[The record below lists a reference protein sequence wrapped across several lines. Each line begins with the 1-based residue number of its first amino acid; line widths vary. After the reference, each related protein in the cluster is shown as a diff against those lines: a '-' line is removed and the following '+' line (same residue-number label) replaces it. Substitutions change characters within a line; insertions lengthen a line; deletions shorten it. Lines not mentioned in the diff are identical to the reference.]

1 MKSKMLAD
9 TALSDMH
16 IRAVGR
22 SRAIRH
28 AQIAYRT
35 KLAAYLRSLGLT
47 IRVTSSGVYV
57 VNNDEK

>member
-16 IRAVGR
+16 IRAVER
-22 SRAIRH
+22 SREIRH

-35 KLAAYLRSLGLT
+35 KPGAYLRSLGLT
-47 IRVTSSGVYV
+47 IRVTSSGVCV
-57 VNNDEK
+57 VNKDGK